1 MINIFFKRNSFT
13 NEGSLVTNLNV
24 DDLLKQIEELEQTN
38 SKNFDFCIKVNSIRN
53 FTYFE
58 DPDIEGLFLNVG
70 NDSFRFYNVFVFSKM
85 EEEGKDLIEHN
96 VLILKSDLIEFLE
109 KLEKIFDYFGDHRI
123 NGVTSIARAKLA

>member
-96 VLILKSDLIEFLE
+96 VLILKNDLIEFLE
-109 KLEKIFDYFGDHRI
+109 KLEKIFDCFGDHRI

>member
-1 MINIFFKRNSFT
+1 MINIFFKRNTFT

-58 DPDIEGLFLNVG
+58 DPNIEGLFLNVG
-70 NDSFRFYNVFVFSKM
+70 NDSFRFYNVFIFSKM
-85 EEEGKDLIEHN
+85 EEEGKNLIEHS
-96 VLILKSDLIEFLE
+96 VLILKSDLIEFFE
-109 KLEKIFDYFGDHRI
+109 KLEKIFDSFGDRRLS
-123 NGVTSIARAKLA
+123 GVTNIIRAKLV